1 MQRRVSLYELKE
13 LLGHSTLT
21 MVKRYAHLAP
31 EHLRATAA
39 ALDGVLASPE
49 PDSKEKASEPVE
61 AR

>member
-1 MQRRVSLYELKE
+1 
-13 LLGHSTLT
+13 